1 MVATYLNHI
10 ASPLEGLSP
19 VLSILSLT
27 DMNAK
32 WRGDDHIGRL
42 LRLSGEMSN
51 LKVLRG
57 TWTSLL
63 HGLLALFIA
72 SATCYTPLS
81 DDSLRNMPRPQESEF
96 DIHTGSILSP
106 ILIPRV
112 PGTPG
117 SAEVQR
123 HFVDF
128 FQKYLPDWE
137 LGFQNT
143 TFTTPVHGD
152 TQVPFANFIAT
163 RDPPWSSAGDVG
175 HLTLVAHYDS
185 KYTPDGFIGA
195 TDSAAPCAMI
205 MHAVKTIDAAL
216 TKKWKAMQ
224 TSGVDLDFE
233 EHVGIQVLFLDGE
246 EAFQS
251 WTETD
256 SIYGAR
262 ALADHW
268 DQTFHPPGSRYKTY
282 LDSIELF
289 VLLDLLGSPDDLTIP
304 SWFKLTHPAYQ
315 NMANT
320 EQRLRSLGLFKSKEG
335 RTWLP
340 DKDKKHDDRFSMQM
354 YMQDDH
360 IPFIAKGVEVLHL
373 IPQRFPSVWH
383 HSTDDGEH
391 LDMPAVE
398 DWAVLTAAF
407 AAEYMDLEGYLD
419 ASGALKRS
427 PVEVISK
434 TEL

>member
-1 MVATYLNHI
+1 MPTLG
-10 ASPLEGLSP
+10 SP
-19 VLSILSLT
+19 
-27 DMNAK
+27 
-32 WRGDDHIGRL
+32 
-42 LRLSGEMSN
+42 
-51 LKVLRG
+51 RG
-57 TWTSLL
+57 TSFSL
-63 HGLLALFIA
+63 LLALLSLFI
-72 SATCYTPLS
+72 SSVLPYTPLS
-81 DDSLRNMPRPQESEF
+81 DETLRKLPRPQAAEF

-117 SAEVQR
+117 SLKVQT

-128 FQKYLPDWE
+128 FEKYLPAWE
-137 LGFQNT
+137 LGFQNS
-143 TFTTPVHGD
+143 TFITPVHGD
-152 TQVPFANFIAT
+152 TPVPFVNFIAT
-163 RDPPWSSAGDVG
+163 RDPPWSSPGDVG

-185 KYTPDGFIGA
+185 KYTPEGFIGA

-216 TKKWKAMQ
+216 TKKWATMQ
-224 TSGVDLDFE
+224 ASGVDMDFE
-233 EHVGIQVLFLDGE
+233 EHVGLQVLFLDGE

-251 WTETD
+251 WTATD

-262 ALADHW
+262 ALAEYW
-268 DQTFHPPGSRYKTY
+268 DENFHPPTSRFKTY

-315 NMANT
+315 NMANI
-320 EQRLRSLGLFKSKEG
+320 EKRLRKLNLFKSKEG

-340 DKDKKHDDRFSMQM
+340 DKDKKHDDGFHMQM

-383 HSTDDGEH
+383 RATDDGEH
-391 LDMPAVE
+391 LDMPSVE

-407 AAEYMDLEGYLD
+407 AAEYLELEGHFN
-419 ASGALKRS
+419 ASGVSKRS
-427 PVEVISK
+427 PVEIISK

>member
-1 MVATYLNHI
+1 MAWSAHQVAVSY
-10 ASPLEGLSP
+10 
-19 VLSILSLT
+19 
-27 DMNAK
+27 
-32 WRGDDHIGRL
+32 
-42 LRLSGEMSN
+42 
-51 LKVLRG
+51 
-57 TWTSLL
+57 
-63 HGLLALFIA
+63 LLALLTLLV
-72 SATCYTPLS
+72 SCVSSYTPLS
-81 DDSLRNMPRPQESEF
+81 NDTLRNLPRPLPSEF
-96 DIHTGSILSP
+96 DIATGSILSP

-117 SAEVQR
+117 SATVQH

-128 FQKYLPDWE
+128 FQKSLPEWDIS
-137 LGFQNT
+137 FQNS

-152 TQVPFANFIAT
+152 TQVPFVNFIAT
-163 RDPPWSSAGDVG
+163 RDPPWTAPGDVG

-185 KYTPDGFIGA
+185 KYTPEGFIGA

-205 MHAVKTIDAAL
+205 MHAVRSIDAAL
-216 TKKWKAMQ
+216 TKKWEAMQ
-224 TSGVDLDFE
+224 AAGVDLDFD
-233 EHVGIQVLFLDGE
+233 EHIGIQVLFLDGE

-251 WTETD
+251 WTATD

-262 ALADHW
+262 ALADSW
-268 DQTFHPPGSRYKTY
+268 DGTFHPPASRFKTF

-289 VLLDLLGSPDDLTIP
+289 VLLDLLGSPDDRPIP

-315 NMANT
+315 KMANA
-320 EQRLRSLGLFKSKEG
+320 EQRLRRLGLFQSTEG

-340 DKDKKHDDRFSMQM
+340 DMDKKHDDSFYMQT

-373 IPQRFPSVWH
+373 IPQRFPTVWH
-383 HSTDDGEH
+383 LITDDGEH
-391 LDMPAVE
+391 LDMPSIE

-407 AAEYMDLEGYLD
+407 AAEYLDLEGHFGESR
-419 ASGALKRS
+419 AAGKRS
-427 PVEVISK
+427 PLEVTSK

>member
-1 MVATYLNHI
+1 MSLLG
-10 ASPLEGLSP
+10 SP
-19 VLSILSLT
+19 
-27 DMNAK
+27 
-32 WRGDDHIGRL
+32 
-42 LRLSGEMSN
+42 
-51 LKVLRG
+51 RG
-57 TWTSLL
+57 TSVSV
-63 HGLLALFIA
+63 LLALLTLFIS
-72 SATCYTPLS
+72 SAFQYKPLS
-81 DDSLRNMPRPQESEF
+81 DASLRKLPRPQASEF

-117 SAEVQR
+117 SLKVQT

-128 FQKYLPDWE
+128 FLKYLPDWE
-137 LGFQNT
+137 LEFQNS

-152 TQVPFANFIAT
+152 AEVPFANFIAT
-163 RDPPWSSAGDVG
+163 RDPPWTAPGDVG

-185 KYTPDGFIGA
+185 KYTPEGFIGA

-216 TKKWKAMQ
+216 TKKWDTMQ
-224 TSGVDLDFE
+224 ASGVDLDFE
-233 EHVGIQVLFLDGE
+233 EHLGIQVLFLDGE

-251 WTETD
+251 WTATD

-262 ALADHW
+262 ALADYW
-268 DQTFHPPGSRYKTY
+268 DGTFHPPASRFKSY

-315 NMANT
+315 NMAKI
-320 EQRLRSLGLFKSKEG
+320 EQRLRKLGLFKSTEG

-340 DKDKKHDDRFSMQM
+340 DKDKKHDDGFHMQM

-360 IPFIAKGVEVLHL
+360 IPFIAKGVQVLHL

-383 HSTDDGEH
+383 HATDDGDH
-391 LDMPAVE
+391 LDMPSVE

-407 AAEYMDLEGYLD
+407 AAEYLELEGHFD
-419 ASGALKRS
+419 VSGAFKRS
-427 PVEVISK
+427 PVEAISK

>member
-1 MVATYLNHI
+1 MMR
-10 ASPLEGLSP
+10 
-19 VLSILSLT
+19 VLGSLSLAS
-27 DMNAK
+27 MPC
-32 WRGDDHIGRL
+32 
-42 LRLSGEMSN
+42 
-51 LKVLRG
+51 
-57 TWTSLL
+57 
-63 HGLLALFIA
+63 LLALLTVVPHAF
-72 SATCYTPLS
+72 SYKPLS
-81 DDSLRNMPRPQESEF
+81 DETLRNLPRPQASEF

-117 SAEVQR
+117 STKVLH

-128 FQKYLPDWE
+128 FQTSLPDWE
-137 LGFQNT
+137 IGFQNS
-143 TFTTPVHGD
+143 TFLTPVHGN
-152 TQVPFANFIAT
+152 TPVPFVNFIAT
-163 RDPPWSSAGDVG
+163 RDPPWASPGDVG

-185 KYTPDGFIGA
+185 KYHPEGFIGA

-205 MHAVKTIDAAL
+205 MHAVRSIDTAL
-216 TKKWKAMQ
+216 TRKWNAMQ
-224 TSGVDLDFE
+224 ASGVDLDFD
-233 EHVGIQVLFLDGE
+233 EHTGIQVLFLDGE

-251 WTETD
+251 WTATD

-262 ALADHW
+262 ALAQYW
-268 DQTFHPPGSRYKTY
+268 DDTFHPPASRYKTF

-315 NMANT
+315 NMAST
-320 EQRLRSLGLFKSKEG
+320 EQRLRKLGLFKSKEG
-335 RTWLP
+335 RTWLS
-340 DKDKKHDDRFSMQM
+340 DKDKKHDDRFRMQT

-373 IPQRFPSVWH
+373 IPQRFPIVWH
-383 HSTDDGEH
+383 QITDDGEH
-391 LDMPAVE
+391 LDMPSVE

-407 AAEYMDLEGYLD
+407 AAEYLDLEGHFD
-419 ASGALKRS
+419 IPRAAEKRS
-427 PVEVISK
+427 PEQVISK

>member
-1 MVATYLNHI
+1 MMARNPIGVAISHLVALLTLLVSC
-10 ASPLEGLSP
+10 ASS
-19 VLSILSLT
+19 
-27 DMNAK
+27 
-32 WRGDDHIGRL
+32 
-42 LRLSGEMSN
+42 
-51 LKVLRG
+51 
-57 TWTSLL
+57 
-63 HGLLALFIA
+63 
-72 SATCYTPLS
+72 YTPLS
-81 DDSLRNMPRPQESEF
+81 DDSLRNLPRPLPSEF
-96 DIHTGSILSP
+96 DINTGSVLSP

-112 PGTPG
+112 PGTAG
-117 SAEVQR
+117 STKVQS

-128 FQKYLPDWE
+128 FRNSLPEWE
-137 LGFQNT
+137 IGFQNS

-152 TQVPFANFIAT
+152 RQVPFTNFVAT
-163 RDPPWSSAGDVG
+163 RDPPWTTAGDVG

-185 KYTPDGFIGA
+185 KYTPEGFIGA

-205 MHAVKTIDAAL
+205 MHAVRSIDTAL
-216 TKKWKAMQ
+216 TKKWEAMQ
-224 TSGVDLDFE
+224 TAGVDLDFD
-233 EHVGIQVLFLDGE
+233 EHTGIQVIFLDGE

-251 WTETD
+251 WTATD

-262 ALADHW
+262 ALADFW
-268 DQTFHPPGSRYKTY
+268 DGTFHPPGSRFKTY

-320 EQRLRSLGLFKSKEG
+320 EQRLRKLGLFKSAAG

-340 DKDKKHDDRFSMQM
+340 DKDKKHDDGFHMQM

-373 IPQRFPSVWH
+373 IPQRFPTVWH
-383 HSTDDGEH
+383 HITDDGEH
-391 LDMPAVE
+391 LDMPSVE

-407 AAEYMDLEGYLD
+407 AAEYMDLEGYLHKSP
-419 ASGALKRS
+419 AVRKRS
-427 PVEVISK
+427 QVEVTSK
-434 TEL
+434 SEL

>member
-1 MVATYLNHI
+1 MPTLG
-10 ASPLEGLSP
+10 SP
-19 VLSILSLT
+19 
-27 DMNAK
+27 
-32 WRGDDHIGRL
+32 
-42 LRLSGEMSN
+42 
-51 LKVLRG
+51 RG
-57 TWTSLL
+57 TSFSL
-63 HGLLALFIA
+63 LLALLSLFI
-72 SATCYTPLS
+72 SSVLPYTPLS
-81 DDSLRNMPRPQESEF
+81 DETLRKLPRPQAAEF

-117 SAEVQR
+117 SLKVQT

-128 FQKYLPDWE
+128 FEKYLPAWE
-137 LGFQNT
+137 LGFQNS
-143 TFTTPVHGD
+143 TFITPVHGD
-152 TQVPFANFIAT
+152 TPVPFVNFIAT
-163 RDPPWSSAGDVG
+163 RDPPWSSPGDVG

-185 KYTPDGFIGA
+185 KYTPEGFIGA

-216 TKKWKAMQ
+216 TKKWATMQ
-224 TSGVDLDFE
+224 ASGVDMDFE
-233 EHVGIQVLFLDGE
+233 EHVGLQVLFLDGE

-251 WTETD
+251 WTATD

-262 ALADHW
+262 ALADYW
-268 DQTFHPPGSRYKTY
+268 DENFHPPTSRFKTY

-315 NMANT
+315 NMANI
-320 EQRLRSLGLFKSKEG
+320 EKRLRKLNLFKSKEG

-340 DKDKKHDDRFSMQM
+340 DKDKKHDDGFHMQM

-383 HSTDDGEH
+383 RATDDGEH
-391 LDMPAVE
+391 LDMPSVE

-407 AAEYMDLEGYLD
+407 AAEYLELEGHFN
-419 ASGALKRS
+419 ASGVSKRS
-427 PVEVISK
+427 PVEIISK

>member
-1 MVATYLNHI
+1 MSFLGSRCGTSV
-10 ASPLEGLSP
+10 S
-19 VLSILSLT
+19 VLLAFLSLC
-27 DMNAK
+27 
-32 WRGDDHIGRL
+32 
-42 LRLSGEMSN
+42 SS
-51 LKVLRG
+51 
-57 TWTSLL
+57 
-63 HGLLALFIA
+63 
-72 SATCYTPLS
+72 SAFAYTPLS
-81 DDSLRNMPRPQESEF
+81 DASLRNLPRPQASEF

-117 SAEVQR
+117 SLKVQT

-137 LGFQNT
+137 LGFQNS
-143 TFTTPVHGD
+143 TFATPVHGD
-152 TQVPFANFIAT
+152 AQVPFANFIAT
-163 RDPPWSSAGDVG
+163 RDPPWTTAGDVG

-185 KYTPDGFIGA
+185 KYTPEGFIGA

-216 TKKWKAMQ
+216 TKKWGTMQ
-224 TSGVDLDFE
+224 ASGVDLDFD

-251 WTETD
+251 WTATD

-262 ALADHW
+262 ALADYW
-268 DQTFHPPGSRYKTY
+268 DDTFHPPASRFKTY

-289 VLLDLLGSPDDLTIP
+289 MLLDLLGSPDDLTIP

-315 NMANT
+315 NMAKI
-320 EQRLRSLGLFKSKEG
+320 EQRLRKLGLFKSKEG

-340 DKDKKHDDRFSMQM
+340 DIDKKHDDGFHMQT

-383 HSTDDGEH
+383 RATDDGEH
-391 LDMPAVE
+391 LDMPSVE

-407 AAEYMDLEGYLD
+407 AAEYLELEGHFD
-419 ASGALKRS
+419 ASVAVKRS